1 MTIIYSTN
9 LRYQTIKAEFNM
21 ATQFTEVSFNMEQGQ
36 LVTLNGPHG
45 QGVTISGATGKI
57 TALIQSYFANVGPV
71 KQPANAVPMVN
82 IEQPFNIGGVVDP
95 WIEIMQKRCPS
106 VTDEQIQIQ
115 KDILASGMTLSSHW
129 TPIQI
134 FETAAIKNKDPDT
147 FYRIFRLHNLSKN
160 ARNNVMNKIK
170 RQDPEYRSRQN
181 EQSRMY
187 YANSHRN

>member
-1 MTIIYSTN
+1 
-9 LRYQTIKAEFNM
+9 M

-57 TALIQSYFANVGPV
+57 TALIQSYFANVDPV

-129 TPIQI
+129 TSIQI